1 MKKGATDTTQNV
13 QSWTSED
20 DAQTLEELEQLL
32 MAIPKHQYDPG
43 QMTFHQA
50 RQARNDVGNNLVAQ
64 RRGALEDR
72 RSSTREIMR
81 DNPAHGLG
89 MMVASPVEMLVK
101 YYGDKTKGTPLAGPE
116 QSYMGRSGYF
126 DPMANVG
133 AAWTGGGQGIKDLYQ
148 MLLKLVD

>member
-1 MKKGATDTTQNV
+1 MKGATDTSQNV
-13 QSWTSED
+13 RSWTSED

-32 MAIPKHQYDPG
+32 QAIPKHQYDPG
-43 QMTFHQA
+43 IMTLRETSDMRH
-50 RQARNDVGNNLVAQ
+50 DVGSNLIGQ

-81 DNPAHGLG
+81 DNPLVGLG
-89 MMVASPVEMLVK
+89 MMLGAPAEMLVK

-126 DPMANVG
+126 DPMANIG
-133 AAWTGGGQGIKDLYQ
+133 ASWTGGGQGINDLYQ